1 MHLIVFYVDG
11 FFSLGS
17 YDSATLRVAKYQ
29 CGDVLRLILP
39 VQISLKLWRLQRLVN
54 DRASVAVGNDE
65 IERDLFVVNVIMISL
80 NREMIRLIVAHVFFS
95 YKFFCFRFHFVTTFC
110 FLMLVCVASIYGFI
124 TTTTSV

>member
-95 YKFFCFRFHFVTTFC
+95 YKFFCFVCHLMTTRC
-110 FLMLVCVASIYGFI
+110 FLMLRRTAIIQCFI
-124 TTTTSV
+124 STTTRI